1 MTKQEIINFLSAVDK
16 EHIDELVDIL
26 TDSGKG
32 RVALNSTVKNVLLWE
47 KSNATMYHIS
57 AIELLVDE
65 FYKFHGNTLV
75 NQIGVNGITYEN
87 MVDYIYRYYILIDE
101 ILELIKKY
109 TNLSNL
115 LNLGSSVQKVSN
127 EFSKNHLDKSLEE
140 KESIIIKSCLSNDF
154 LDLPFDK
161 RQDSYKEFFEKKYKY
176 ILAALT
182 APLVAQVLPIIIDS
196 TKILS
201 DGADRVI
208 IPVVVQIIWLK
219 HKYQN
224 RNVSNVIQTQN
235 LLLNE
240 LNEPVISLQSL
251 SDDKTSSKEKLDK
264 TNITALN
271 QLLGHIPMTMI
282 KYDTSNQNYA
292 VVNIALDKL
301 TSAKDGNGLRGML
314 HGYNENGHFGIKENI
329 RLYDTKGLDNFVNT
343 GLLLGFASTILAQK
357 HLADISQ
364 KLDEIKLAIEQVS
377 KFQQNERRAKI
388 ESAYQ
393 VCHFI
398 LGYIQNQN
406 NIPDIEMIKLQNFMT
421 EILAI
426 HEHLKKDLRDV
437 SHKIQNVKFD
447 TMLNRNNSKDLHNLN
462 HNFVEFRKIF
472 QEYCLSSDTIIMI
485 NTLLGYMSKNNDKVL
500 YYHDLNT
507 KHLQENKDFML
518 DINSTIETHINYIE
532 NTSKSITN
540 FDSTNLA
547 NRTFF
552 QSRLQELLI
561 QKNFVEQKEEALNSL
576 GNISVKVLIENGK
589 IIEGELLLN

>member
-1 MTKQEIINFLSAVDK
+1 MTKLELVQFLSTVDK
-16 EHIDELVDIL
+16 KHIDELVDLL
-26 TDSGKG
+26 TDNGDG
-32 RVALNSTVKNVLLWE
+32 RMVLNSTVKDVLLWE
-47 KSNATMYHIS
+47 KSSSTKYNFS
-57 AIELLVDE
+57 AIELLVEE
-65 FYKFHGNTLV
+65 FYKFSGNTIS
-75 NQIGVNGITYEN
+75 NQININSVTYEK
-87 MVDYIYRYYILIDE
+87 MVDYIYRNYILVDE
-101 ILELIKKY
+101 IIELVKKH
-109 TNLSNL
+109 TSFSNV

-127 EFSKNHLDKSLEE
+127 EFSKNHLNKSLKE
-140 KESIIIKSCLSNDF
+140 KESIIIKSCLDNDF
-154 LDLPFDK
+154 LDLPFEK
-161 RQDSYKEFFEKKYKY
+161 RSAICNDFFKKKLKY
-176 ILAALT
+176 IFAVLAI
-182 APLVAQVLPIIIDS
+182 PFIGEVLSAIVRAK
-196 TKILS
+196 TLL
-201 DGADRVI
+201 DGADRITIPFVI
-208 IPVVVQIIWLK
+208 QIIWLK

-251 SDDKTSSKEKLDK
+251 NDDKTSSKEKLDK

-282 KYDTSNQNYA
+282 KYDTSNKNYA

-301 TSAKDGNGLRGML
+301 TPAKDGNGLRGML

-343 GLLLGFASTILAQK
+343 GLLLGFASTVLAQK

-377 KFQQNERRAKI
+377 QFQQNERRAKI

-472 QEYCLSSDTIIMI
+472 QEYCLSFDTIIMI

-507 KHLQENKDFML
+507 KHLQESKNFML
-518 DINSTIETHINYIE
+518 TINSTIRKHIITIE

-540 FDSTNLA
+540 FDSTDLA
-547 NRTFF
+547 NRAFF

-576 GNISVKVLIENGK
+576 GNVSVKVLIENGK

>member
-1 MTKQEIINFLSAVDK
+1 MTKLELVQFLSTVDK
-16 EHIDELVDIL
+16 KHIDELVDLL
-26 TDSGKG
+26 TDNGDG
-32 RVALNSTVKNVLLWE
+32 RMVLNSTVKDVLLWE
-47 KSNATMYHIS
+47 KSSSTKYNFS
-57 AIELLVDE
+57 AIELLVEE
-65 FYKFHGNTLV
+65 FYKFSGNTIS
-75 NQIGVNGITYEN
+75 NQININSVTYEK
-87 MVDYIYRYYILIDE
+87 MVDYIYRNYILVDE
-101 ILELIKKY
+101 IIELVKKH
-109 TNLSNL
+109 TSFSNV

-127 EFSKNHLDKSLEE
+127 EFSKNHLNKSLKE
-140 KESIIIKSCLSNDF
+140 KESIIIKSCLDNDF
-154 LDLPFDK
+154 LDLPFEK
-161 RQDSYKEFFEKKYKY
+161 RSAICNDFFKKKLKY
-176 ILAALT
+176 IFAVLAI
-182 APLVAQVLPIIIDS
+182 PFIGEVLSAIVRAK
-196 TKILS
+196 TLL
-201 DGADRVI
+201 DGADRITIPFVI
-208 IPVVVQIIWLK
+208 QIIWLK

-251 SDDKTSSKEKLDK
+251 NDDKTSSKEKLDK

-282 KYDTSNQNYA
+282 KYDTSNKNYA

-301 TSAKDGNGLRGML
+301 TPAKDGNGLRGML

-343 GLLLGFASTILAQK
+343 GLLLGFASTVLAQK

-377 KFQQNERRAKI
+377 QFQQNERRAKI

-507 KHLQENKDFML
+507 KHLQESKNFML
-518 DINSTIETHINYIE
+518 TINSTIRKHIITIE

-540 FDSTNLA
+540 FDSTDLA
-547 NRTFF
+547 NRAFF

-576 GNISVKVLIENGK
+576 GNVSVKVLIENGK

>member
-1 MTKQEIINFLSAVDK
+1 MTKLELVQFLSTVDK
-16 EHIDELVDIL
+16 KHIDELVDLL
-26 TDSGKG
+26 TDNGDG
-32 RVALNSTVKNVLLWE
+32 RMVLNSTVKDVLLWE
-47 KSNATMYHIS
+47 KSSSTKYNFS
-57 AIELLVDE
+57 AIELLVEE
-65 FYKFHGNTLV
+65 FYKFSGNTIS
-75 NQIGVNGITYEN
+75 NQININSVTYEK
-87 MVDYIYRYYILIDE
+87 MVDYIYRNYILVDE
-101 ILELIKKY
+101 IIELVKKH
-109 TNLSNL
+109 TSFSNV

-127 EFSKNHLDKSLEE
+127 EFSKNHLNKSLKE
-140 KESIIIKSCLSNDF
+140 KESIIIKSCLDNDF
-154 LDLPFDK
+154 LDLPFEK
-161 RQDSYKEFFEKKYKY
+161 RSAICNDFFKKKLKY
-176 ILAALT
+176 IFAVLAI
-182 APLVAQVLPIIIDS
+182 PFIGEVLS
-196 TKILS
+196 ATVRAKTLL
-201 DGADRVI
+201 DGADRITIPFVI
-208 IPVVVQIIWLK
+208 QIIWLK

-251 SDDKTSSKEKLDK
+251 NDDKTSSKEKLDK

-282 KYDTSNQNYA
+282 KYDTSNKNYA

-301 TSAKDGNGLRGML
+301 TPAKDGNGLRGML

-421 EILAI
+421 KILAI

-485 NTLLGYMSKNNDKVL
+485 NILLGYMHKNNDKVL

-547 NRTFF
+547 NRAFF
-552 QSRLQELLI
+552 HSRLQELLI